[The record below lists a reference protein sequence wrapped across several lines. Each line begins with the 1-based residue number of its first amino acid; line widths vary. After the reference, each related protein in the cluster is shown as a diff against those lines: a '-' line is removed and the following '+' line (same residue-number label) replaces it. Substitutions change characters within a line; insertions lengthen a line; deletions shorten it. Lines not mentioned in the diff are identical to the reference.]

1 MFNQFSFVCIFF
13 VNTFLENINILISN
27 IMENKNNK
35 TKHNRFDIF
44 RIFDLYIIHLLYY
57 NQKKKRFLKHSDQ
70 LTDL

>member
-57 NQKKKRFLKHSDQ
+57 NQKKRFLKHSDQ